1 MWRRASTSSL
11 SYAETWQN
19 IVELG
24 KGLASQNVGGAMMGQ
39 GVRSIHPPRGSV
51 GVLVM
56 WKAGAAE
63 YTCHEHSN
71 DNPITFKKITAKA
84 LDDLAFIYVYYYLRT
99 DYEPGKDMK
108 ILPSEGSADDHQPA
122 DPDRN
127 AAEQPMDDDALSSPS
142 APRSMD
148 ISPSSAASMDIEET
162 DSELKRKGPD
172 SRTIVIGPE
181 SKRTKLDAV
190 FDVIGRE
197 QIHDLGQHNLLQV
210 YWASRHRQIIP
221 LDFPM
226 SWLERDNLSM
236 MALWDEHMGRCL
248 CSRNNSIIDDVKLDF
263 YVNRWENLFT
273 WPGKVNTNLY
283 ADLATGHVYK
293 VDDET
298 DLIQEGEV
306 YDIWPEV
313 EQSDAAEVSQFVETK
328 SFKKMHR
335 SALTSDVVVIDAR
348 WVRKWKRVSDGS
360 RKVKSRLCARGCF
373 DSQKES
379 LSTRSTTATRLS
391 QRILM
396 STSATQ
402 DFDVESWDISGA
414 SSCAERGFQLQ

>member
-298 DLIQEGEV
+298 EWIQEGEV

-328 SFKKMHR
+328 CDKVLDR
-335 SALTSDVVVIDAR
+335 CVYRVCASA
-348 WVRKWKRVSDGS
+348 KQP
-360 RKVKSRLCARGCF
+360 C
-373 DSQKES
+373 
-379 LSTRSTTATRLS
+379 
-391 QRILM
+391 
-396 STSATQ
+396 
-402 DFDVESWDISGA
+402 
-414 SSCAERGFQLQ
+414 